1 MIEFPTEYKV
11 GEVRGDQVVVHECYI
26 VMLEM
31 DDHLQTM
38 NIEEQRMVAE
48 PIEGLKE
55 IPLNNSRLDQTTKIG
70 TFSNPPVCQALT
82 TFVKENQDVFAWS
95 HENIPRIDLL
105 VMVHKLNVSPIF
117 LPICQNKLVFA
128 QEWDRAI
135 TEEVHKLQE
144 ANFIREVYYPNWL
157 ANVVMV
163 KKANGK
169 WRMCVDF
176 TDLNKACPKD
186 SYPLPQVDVLVDST
200 AQHQLLSFMDAFF
213 GYNQIKMD
221 EAN

>member
-128 QEWDRAI
+128 QE
-135 TEEVHKLQE
+135 
-144 ANFIREVYYPNWL
+144 
-157 ANVVMV
+157 
-163 KKANGK
+163 
-169 WRMCVDF
+169 
-176 TDLNKACPKD
+176 
-186 SYPLPQVDVLVDST
+186 
-200 AQHQLLSFMDAFF
+200 
-213 GYNQIKMD
+213 
-221 EAN
+221 